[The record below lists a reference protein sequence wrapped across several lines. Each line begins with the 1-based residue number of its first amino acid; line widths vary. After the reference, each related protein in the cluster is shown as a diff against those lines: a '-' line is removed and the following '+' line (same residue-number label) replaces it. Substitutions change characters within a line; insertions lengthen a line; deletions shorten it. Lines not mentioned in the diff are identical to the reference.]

1 MDGGLLGGLYAGV
14 VIVVVEGGFAY
25 AVGGG
30 RGGGGGGGARF
41 CKEGWLL
48 ELGGYSVQD
57 VLTICL
63 VVCAH
68 GCGLVNVEEVYV
80 SYIETPKRKIDNQS
94 PTPHCHSSV
103 EIPKRVRFPFP
114 LFPLSPSPLDCA
126 GNPVPPLRG
135 AACVGW

>member
-30 RGGGGGGGARF
+30 GGGGGGARF

-57 VLTICL
+57 ALTICL

-68 GCGLVNVEEVYV
+68 GYGLVNVEEVYV
-80 SYIETPKRKIDNQS
+80 WYGIYIGAPGQEWKVGNQS
-94 PTPHCHSSV
+94 ITDPACRLSSV
-103 EIPKRVRFPFP
+103 EIPE
-114 LFPLSPSPLDCA
+114 
-126 GNPVPPLRG
+126 
-135 AACVGW
+135 